1 MSQLIKLSLTKRA
14 GKATTG
20 TYGFDIEDIVVP
32 VRNNGVSSYFTSRM
46 IKGTTSGSAHNN
58 GRVDYEVSDALVGI
72 AGQSSLLA
80 ILTVKYRR
88 GVDMKS
94 EKMVF
99 VRSRI
104 SENLKPEAIPSLGLT
119 GTKFYYSEDGDPL
132 PVEYVVTESVTAIV
146 SSGSTVVPLPT
157 TVTEINYDLVDSDTI
172 DLANLYSGEL
182 IINLTSTG
190 TSSTLASI
198 INYPNVTKITI
209 RPTPALN
216 PLTFTDGGFLKLYAP
231 ALSVFG
237 GKDGFLELTK
247 RNSKW
252 YQTNYIDQYN

>member
-20 TYGFDIEDIVVP
+20 TYGFDIEDIIVP
-32 VRNNGVSSYFTSRM
+32 VRNNGVSSYFTARM
-46 IKGTTSGSAHNN
+46 LKGSIAGGSYDN
-58 GRVDYEVSDALVGI
+58 GRADYEVSDALTAI
-72 AGQSSLLA
+72 AGQSSFLA

-104 SENLKPEAIPSLGLT
+104 SENLKPEPITSLGLT
-119 GTKFYYSEDGDPL
+119 GTKFFYVEDGDPL
-132 PVEYVVTESVTAIV
+132 PVEYVVTESVTEIISSGAIV
-146 SSGSTVVPLPT
+146 APLPT
-157 TVTEINYDLVDSDTI
+157 TVTEITYDLVDSDTI
-172 DLANLYSGEL
+172 NLANLYSGEL
-182 IINLTSTG
+182 IINLTTTG
-190 TSSTLASI
+190 MSSTLNSI
-198 INYPNVTKITI
+198 INYTNVTKITI

-216 PLTFTDGGFLKLYAP
+216 PLTVNDGGTLRLYAP

-237 GKDGFLELTK
+237 MKDGFLELSK
-247 RNSKW
+247 RNSKL